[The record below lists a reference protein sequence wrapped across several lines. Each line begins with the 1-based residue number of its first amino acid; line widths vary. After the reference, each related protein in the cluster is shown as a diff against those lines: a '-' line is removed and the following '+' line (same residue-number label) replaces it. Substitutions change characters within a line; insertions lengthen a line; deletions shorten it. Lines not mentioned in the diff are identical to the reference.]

1 MAEIFT
7 CDAEGTLLFWRT
19 TLLKQSD
26 IETNPDFAYDW
37 AMRGIE
43 FERARILKALLEIS
57 KNGQINEPWSVI
69 ERKIMD
75 GILK

>member
-7 CDAEGTLLFWRT
+7 CDAEGILLFWRT
-19 TLLKQSD
+19 TLFKQSD

-37 AMRGIE
+37 AMRGVE
-43 FERARILKALLEIS
+43 FERNRILKALQEIV
-57 KNGQINEPWSVI
+57 KNGQISEPWFVI